1 MLWCCPMWHIFPHE
15 GHMEIESLR
24 LDFLTLI
31 IIKPQNNSRAY
42 QRRKKK
48 KKKQKNPGSALPRS
62 RGRALPGPPV
72 AQVAHGPGSM
82 PRPSL
87 PPRSSGFLFGCSEK
101 HKVWTCVFSESL
113 DSFSLRSDA
122 VLDFLSFFFFFFFF
136 FFCVFWVEWEAWAF
150 NFFKFFWYKSSFRH
164 SIST

>member
-1 MLWCCPMWHIFPHE
+1 MLWCRPMWHIFPRG

-31 IIKPQNNSRAY
+31 ITKPQNNSRAY

-48 KKKQKNPGSALPRS
+48 KKNRRTQVARCPGRVAARCL
-62 RGRALPGPPV
+62 GYALPGPSV
-72 AQVAHGPGSM
+72 AQVARGPGSM

-87 PPRSSGFLFGCSEK
+87 LPRSSGFLFGCSEN

-113 DSFSLRSDA
+113 DSFSLRSDG
-122 VLDFLSFFFFFFFF
+122 VLDFLSFFFFFFSLYILG
-136 FFCVFWVEWEAWAF
+136 WMRGL
-150 NFFKFFWYKSSFRH
+150 SL
-164 SIST
+164 